1 MNVIF
6 APRVNDICFKEN
18 RILTVIIPIYD
29 FPFLTDRRF
38 IKGSFIW
45 TNSRV
50 GKSFCHIKILTGRF
64 RNRQMNELYLSQ
76 IQFAY
81 FRLPTFSRRGLSLS
95 TFLTNFL
102 KISYLFMDSSCF
114 MALPKNPFCL
124 LSLERNVERSC
135 FPIAFKKLQ

>member
-18 RILTVIIPIYD
+18 RILTVTIPIYD

-76 IQFAY
+76 IPLHVFAS
-81 FRLPTFSRRGLSLS
+81 RL
-95 TFLTNFL
+95 FL
-102 KISYLFMDSSCF
+102 
-114 MALPKNPFCL
+114 A
-124 LSLERNVERSC
+124 E
-135 FPIAFKKLQ
+135 A